1 MLDTPILVL
10 KLIKAAISFAI
21 DRLLSKLASL
31 RHRSTYKEVESPKN
45 VVIIGASFAGCQAAK
60 SLATSLPTGYRVILV
75 EKSSHFQFTWVF
87 PRFSVIS
94 GHEHKAFIPYDHL
107 VDGAPLGS
115 YKMVRDT
122 VGSISETAVSLE
134 SGHSLEY
141 EYLIIATGS
150 QAGTPSRL
158 NVNWKED
165 GIEVLKDLQH
175 AIANA
180 GKLVVVGGG
189 PAGVELALDA
199 KCVHPLQEVTLVHSR
214 SALLQNFGQK
224 LHVAALAALEKA
236 GIRVILGERVKAES
250 KTEVTLESGERIPCD
265 LVVSRCRIPVSNLHD
280 PNNLAD
286 QLYGPK
292 SGIQCHCRSFS
303 RFSVSI
309 RRLHQ
314 SEKDLANR
322 RRKAWSHICR
332 RRRRGY

>member
-1 MLDTPILVL
+1 MLDTPVLVL
-10 KLIKAAISFAI
+10 KLIKAAISFGI
-21 DRLLSKLASL
+21 DTLLSKLRSL
-31 RHRSTYKEVESPKN
+31 LHKLTYKEVESPKN

-94 GHEHKAFIPYDHL
+94 GHEHKAFIPYDNL

-122 VGSISETAVSLE
+122 VNSISKTAVSLE

-158 NVNWKED
+158 NVNRKED
-165 GIEVLKDLQH
+165 GIEVLKNLQD
-175 AIANA
+175 AIAGA
-180 GKLVVVGGG
+180 GKLAVVGGG

-199 KCVHPLQEVTLVHSR
+199 KCAHPLQEVTLVHSR

-224 LHVAALAALEKA
+224 LHVTALAALEKA
-236 GIRVILGERVKAES
+236 SIRVILGERVKAES
-250 KTEVTLESGERIPCD
+250 KAEVTLESGERVACD
-265 LVVSRCRIPVSNLHD
+265 LVVCRSQIPVSSLHD

-286 QLYGPK
+286 QLYRSK
-292 SGIQCHCRSFS
+292 SGIECHSSPLS

-314 SEKDLANR
+314 GEEDLANR
-322 RRKAWSHICR
+322 RREAWSHIR
-332 RRRRGY
+332 RRRCRGH

>member
-1 MLDTPILVL
+1 
-10 KLIKAAISFAI
+10 
-21 DRLLSKLASL
+21 
-31 RHRSTYKEVESPKN
+31 
-45 VVIIGASFAGCQAAK
+45 
-60 SLATSLPTGYRVILV
+60 
-75 EKSSHFQFTWVF
+75 VF
-87 PRFSVIS
+87 PRFSVIP

-107 VDGAPLGS
+107 LDGAPLGS

-122 VGSISETAVSLE
+122 VDSISKTAVSLK

-165 GIEVLKDLQH
+165 GIEALKDSQD
-175 AIANA
+175 AITDA

-199 KCVHPLQEVTLVHSR
+199 KCAHPLQEVTLVHSR
-214 SALLQNFGQK
+214 PALLQNFGQK
-224 LHVAALAALEKA
+224 LHVTALRALEKA
-236 GIRVILGERVKAES
+236 SVRVILGERVKAES

-265 LVVSRCRIPVSNLHD
+265 LVVRRSKITVSSLHD

-286 QLYGPK
+286 QLYRPK
-292 SGIQCHCRSFS
+292 SGIECRRRTFS
-303 RFSVSI
+303 RLFVSI

-314 SEKDLANR
+314 GEEDFTNR
-322 RRKAWSHICR
+322 R
-332 RRRRGY
+332 

>member
-10 KLIKAAISFAI
+10 KFINAAISFGI
-21 DRLLSKLASL
+21 ETLLSKLGSL
-31 RHRSTYKEVESPKN
+31 LHKLNYKEVASPKN

-94 GHEHKAFIPYDHL
+94 GHEHKAFIPYNHL
-107 VDGAPLGS
+107 LDGAPLGS
-115 YKMVRDT
+115 YKMVQGT
-122 VGSISETAVSLE
+122 VDSISKTAVSLE

-150 QAGTPSRL
+150 QAGVPSRL
-158 NVNWKED
+158 NVNRKED
-165 GIEVLKDLQH
+165 GIEVLKNSQN

-199 KCVHPLQEVTLVHSR
+199 KCAHPSQEVTLVHSR

-224 LHVAALAALEKA
+224 LHVTALAALQKA

-250 KTEVTLESGERIPCD
+250 KTEITLESGERLPSD
-265 LVVSRCRIPVSNLHD
+265 LVVCWSTIYGSSLHD
-280 PNNLAD
+280 PNNLVD
-286 QLYGPK
+286 QLYRPK
-292 SGIQCHCRSFS
+292 SGIECRRRTFS
-303 RFSVSI
+303 RLFVSI

-314 SEKDLANR
+314 GQEDLTNR
-322 RRKAWSHICR
+322 RREAWSRIRCR
-332 RRRRGY
+332 RCRGC